1 MKCLRRYFSIL
12 LCGLLTACAS
22 GPEIR
27 TDFDPKADFG
37 SYRSFAFVQP
47 LATIQAG
54 YTSLLTERLKNAV
67 RSQMEARGYTLN
79 DQSPDLLINFHT
91 QTRQRADYVAPPPM
105 PWGSYYYG
113 YRGGYYGGWSG
124 YTMAPQVIEYTL
136 GILNIDLID
145 AKRSQLVWEGISTS
159 VVYDLQQATS
169 NAEVSNI
176 VNAIFAKY
184 PYVAGSGLIHP
195 APGR

>member
-1 MKCLRRYFSIL
+1 MKFLRRYCSIFI
-12 LCGLLTACAS
+12 CGLLTACAS
-22 GPEIR
+22 APQIR
-27 TDFDPKADFG
+27 TDFDPNADFG
-37 SYRSFAFVQP
+37 AYRTFAFVQP

-54 YTSLLTERLKNAV
+54 YTSLLTERLKTAV
-67 RSQMEARGYTLN
+67 RTQMQARGYALN
-79 DQSPDLLINFHT
+79 EQSPDLLINFHT
-91 QTRQRADYVAPPPM
+91 QTRQRVDYVPPPPM

-113 YRGGYYGGWSG
+113 YRGDYYGGWSG
-124 YTMAPQVIEYTL
+124 YAMSPQVIEYTL

-159 VVYDLQQATS
+159 IVNDLQQATS

-184 PYVAGSGLIHP
+184 PYVAGSGLLNTL
-195 APGR
+195 PGR